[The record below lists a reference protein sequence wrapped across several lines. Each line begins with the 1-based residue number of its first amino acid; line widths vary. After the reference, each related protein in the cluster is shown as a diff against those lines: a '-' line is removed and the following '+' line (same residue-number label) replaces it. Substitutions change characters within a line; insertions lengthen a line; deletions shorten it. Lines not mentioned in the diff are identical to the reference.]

1 MSIALATAL
10 LIGGGVG
17 VLAACIAGMIFIKD

>member
-17 VLAACIAGMIFIKD
+17 VLVACVAGLIFLGD

>member
-1 MSIALATAL
+1 MTIETTLSK

-17 VLAACIAGMIFIKD
+17 VLHASGRQAEEEM